1 MNVPKPGV
9 DRPVTRADIE
19 AKLREIRGTAEEELP
34 NPPESAQRGGL
45 AVGAAAL
52 LVLAFWLGRRR
63 GRKKSTIVEIR
74 RI

>member
-1 MNVPKPGV
+1 MTSPRVGGEH
-9 DRPVTRADIE
+9 RITRQEIE

-34 NPPESAQRGGL
+34 TTPETAQRGGL
-45 AVGAAAL
+45 AVGAAVL